1 MYVCVCVWSC
11 QSLRATP
18 VYSVCHVADWIFQFL
33 FRPKPFF
40 SFNTN
45 TAGLS
50 LFWPKQLVW
59 FLWSHLS
66 KSPWSDAKLYACYW
80 KIFCLVACKYLSVT
94 CLFSIHWLLLSS
106 LVFMSVDINCKG
118 EFLFHIFQIS
128 FFFFLPVFLWFVFNP
143 KWMSTSQRKSSF
155 CKFCMLIN
163 RILTLDSADG

>member
-1 MYVCVCVWSC
+1 MVLSVSQSNTSVFSLSC
-11 QSLRATP
+11 CWLNI
-18 VYSVCHVADWIFQFL
+18 SVFIQAKAFFFL
-33 FRPKPFF
+33 QHI
-40 SFNTN
+40 N

-50 LFWPKQLVW
+50 LFWLKQLVW

-66 KSPWSDAKLYACYW
+66 KSRWSDAKLYACYW

-128 FFFFLPVFLWFVFNP
+128 LFFFYQFFCDLCLIQNECQHLRERVAFVNFVC
-143 KWMSTSQRKSSF
+143 W
-155 CKFCMLIN
+155 
-163 RILTLDSADG
+163 